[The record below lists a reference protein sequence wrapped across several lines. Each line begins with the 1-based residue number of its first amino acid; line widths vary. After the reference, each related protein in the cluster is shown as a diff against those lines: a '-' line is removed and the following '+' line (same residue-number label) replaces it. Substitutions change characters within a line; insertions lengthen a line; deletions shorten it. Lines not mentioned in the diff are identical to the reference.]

1 MYFSC
6 KNCLK
11 NSRLQYRQLPRQRWP
26 RFRSFKKPRFKL
38 ICQTEQHQPDILN
51 ILNYFSLFKRYKK
64 EITTDSETI
73 NQRVKKLS
81 ADFKKD

>member
-1 MYFSC
+1 MYFFC

-11 NSRLQYRQLPRQRWP
+11 KQPIAVPTTTAPTLAQI
-26 RFRSFKKPRFKL
+26 RSFKKPRFKL
-38 ICQTEQHQPDILN
+38 ICQAEQHQPDILN
-51 ILNYFSLFKRYKK
+51 ILNYFSLFNRYKK

-81 ADFKKD
+81 TDLKKD